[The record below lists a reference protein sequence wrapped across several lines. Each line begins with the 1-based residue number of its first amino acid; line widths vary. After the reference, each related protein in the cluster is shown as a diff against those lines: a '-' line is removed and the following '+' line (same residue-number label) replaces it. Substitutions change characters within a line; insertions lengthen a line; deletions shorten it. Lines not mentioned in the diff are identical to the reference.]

1 MVVVTEIYFYYPS
14 GPDFISY
21 VVGVFDSKSAAYK
34 LVREKY
40 DENTELTLMQDTDED
55 GLWYKTRM
63 DEDVNITFEEFELN
77 KLR

>member
-1 MVVVTEIYFYYPS
+1 M
-14 GPDFISY
+14 
-21 VVGVFDSKSAAYK
+21 
-34 LVREKY
+34 REKD

>member
-14 GPDFISY
+14 GPDSISY